1 MGNKWGQS
9 SSAWEQAYAGA
20 MDGTGVLCIYKTS
33 NGGNLPMHLCQA
45 IHSGM
50 SRRGVLP
57 QYSVTGGPGSGRLCR
72 EDKGDDEIMVME
84 HFYEDEGHNCVHEQ
98 TGLLGS
104 VTQCQ

>member
-1 MGNKWGQS
+1 M
-9 SSAWEQAYAGA
+9 
-20 MDGTGVLCIYKTS
+20 
-33 NGGNLPMHLCQA
+33 
-45 IHSGM
+45 
-50 SRRGVLP
+50 
-57 QYSVTGGPGSGRLCR
+57 TGGPGSGRLCR